1 MKKGSKPVPNQRLRE
16 ERELRGWSQ
25 KYVTDQI
32 GVDPYYLSRW
42 ERGTATPS
50 PHYRQKLCALFGKN
64 AKELGLLHEERGTS
78 SESLPGEAA
87 IEGISQA
94 KGLSFSAALSALP
107 GSKTVVRDPA
117 VPLLSA
123 EITQLVGRDE
133 VLSQLRARLCSRNG
147 SLSTALNGL
156 PGVGKT
162 ALATAL
168 VHDSEVLNHFRD
180 GILWSGL
187 GPQPDILALLSR
199 WARLLGIDP
208 RQVAGLTSIEN
219 LATVLRIATGMRHIL
234 LVIDDAWDIE
244 KALDFRVGGPRC
256 SYLLTT
262 RFPYIALQFAAEG
275 AKVIQELSE
284 HDSVRL
290 LAQLAPRSV
299 TSNPPAAR
307 ALVRSV
313 GGLPLALTIIGKH
326 LRAQSLSGQPR
337 RIQSAMERLRNAG
350 ERLHLSE
357 PQAML
362 ERSPNLPKGVPVS
375 LQAVIGISEQ
385 QLDDQAKQAL
395 YALAVFPA
403 KPNSFSEQAALAVCQ
418 VPVETLD
425 TLSDAGLLESGG
437 PDRYTLHPTIAD
449 YAKIHLIDTS
459 AYMRMAG
466 YFASYVD
473 AHKKDH
479 TVLEQESSNLY
490 AAADFLYG
498 LAQAAAGRGDV
509 VEAKR
514 CGLEGLTIFEVLDHA
529 KASEVKEWLDA
540 LPMTNQVD
548 ISPRLKPGDSYPHE

>member
-1 MKKGSKPVPNQRLRE
+1 MKKDSKPVPNQRLRE

-64 AKELGLLHEERGTS
+64 ARELGLLQDERSSSGGQLTS
-78 SESLPGEAA
+78 KAA
-87 IEGISQA
+87 VEGIAQA
-94 KGLSFSAALSALP
+94 KGLPLSAALSPLP

-117 VPLLSA
+117 IPSPSA

-133 VLSQLRARLCSRNG
+133 VLSQLKARLCSGNG

-168 VHDSEVLNHFRD
+168 VHDPEVSNRFRD

-187 GPQPDILALLSR
+187 GPHPDILALLSR

-208 RQVAGLTSIEN
+208 TQVAGLASIEN
-219 LATVLRIATGMRHIL
+219 LTTVLRIATGMRHIL

-244 KALDFRVGGPRC
+244 EALDFRVGGPRC

-284 HDSVRL
+284 HDGVRL

-299 TSNPPAAR
+299 TSDPPAAR

-313 GGLPLALTIIGKH
+313 GGLPLALTVIGKY

-337 RIQSAMERLRNAG
+337 RIQAAMERLRNAG
-350 ERLHLSE
+350 ERLRLSE
-357 PQAML
+357 PQAVL
-362 ERSPNLPKGVPVS
+362 ERSPNLPKDVPVS

-403 KPNSFSEQAALAVCQ
+403 KPNSFSEEAALAVCQ

-425 TLSDAGLLESGG
+425 MLSDAGLLESGG

-449 YAKIHLIDTS
+449 YAKMHLTDAS
-459 AYMRMAG
+459 AYARMAE

-479 TVLEQESSNLY
+479 TVLERESSNLH
-490 AAADFLYG
+490 AVADFLYS
-498 LAQAAAGRGDV
+498 LAQTAASKGDV
-509 VEAKR
+509 VEAKW
-514 CGLEGLTIFEVLDHA
+514 CGLEGLTIFEMLDHTR
-529 KASEVKEWLDA
+529 ASEVREWLDK
-540 LPMTNQVD
+540 LPQLN
-548 ISPRLKPGDSYPHE
+548 E

>member
-1 MKKGSKPVPNQRLRE
+1 MKKDSKPVPNQRLRE

-50 PHYRQKLCALFGKN
+50 PHYRQKLCLLFGKN
-64 AKELGLLHEERGTS
+64 EKELGLLQEERSTS
-78 SESLPGEAA
+78 SEQLPAEAA
-87 IEGISQA
+87 VEGVSQA
-94 KGLSFSAALSALP
+94 KGLSISAALSALS

-117 VPLLSA
+117 IPIPSA

-133 VLSQLRARLCSRNG
+133 VLSQLKARLCSGSG

-162 ALATAL
+162 ALAIAL
-168 VHDSEVLNHFRD
+168 VHDTEVSNHFRD

-187 GPQPDILALLSR
+187 GPQPDVLALLSR

-208 RQVAGLTSIEN
+208 TQVAGLTSIEN
-219 LATVLRIATGMRHIL
+219 LTTALHIAIGMRRIL

-244 KALDFRVGGPRC
+244 EALDFRVGGPRC
-256 SYLLTT
+256 SYLLMT
-262 RFPYIALQFAAEG
+262 RFPYIALRFAAEG
-275 AKVIQELSE
+275 AKIIQELSE
-284 HDSVRL
+284 HDGVRL

-337 RIQSAMERLRNAG
+337 RIQAAMERLRTAG
-350 ERLHLSE
+350 ERLRLSE
-357 PQAML
+357 PQAVL

-385 QLDDQAKQAL
+385 QLDDQAKQTLSAL
-395 YALAVFPA
+395 GVFPA
-403 KPNSFSEQAALAVCQ
+403 KPNSFSEEAALAVCQ

-425 TLSDAGLLESGG
+425 MLSDAGLLESGG

-449 YAKIHLIDTS
+449 YAKMHLMDAS
-459 AYMRMAG
+459 AYARMAE
-466 YFASYVD
+466 YFASYVE

-479 TVLEQESSNLY
+479 ALLEQESSNLY
-490 AAADFLYG
+490 AAADFMYG
-498 LAQAAAGRGDV
+498 LAQAAASRGNV

-514 CGLEGLTIFEVLDHA
+514 HGLGGLTLFEVLDHA
-529 KASEVKEWLDA
+529 KASEARKWLDA
-540 LPMTNQVD
+540 LSVTNQD
-548 ISPRLKPGDSYPHE
+548 PHI

>member
-1 MKKGSKPVPNQRLRE
+1 MKKDSKPVPNQRLRE

-50 PHYRQKLCALFGKN
+50 PHYRQKRCLLFGKN
-64 AKELGLLHEERGTS
+64 AKELGLLQEERSTS
-78 SESLPGEAA
+78 SEQLPAEAA
-87 IEGISQA
+87 VEGVSQA
-94 KGLSFSAALSALP
+94 KGLSISAALSALP

-117 VPLLSA
+117 IPVPSA

-133 VLSQLRARLCSRNG
+133 VLSQFKARLCSGSG

-162 ALATAL
+162 ALAIAL
-168 VHDSEVLNHFRD
+168 VHDTSVSNHFRD

-208 RQVAGLTSIEN
+208 TQVADLTSIEN
-219 LATVLRIATGMRHIL
+219 LTTVLRIAIGMRRIL

-244 KALDFRVGGPRC
+244 EALDFRVGGPRC

-262 RFPYIALQFAAEG
+262 RFPYIALRFAAEG
-275 AKVIQELSE
+275 AKIIQELSE
-284 HDSVRL
+284 HDGVRL

-299 TSNPPAAR
+299 TSNPPAAH

-337 RIQSAMERLRNAG
+337 RIQAAMERPRTAG
-350 ERLHLSE
+350 ERLRLSE
-357 PQAML
+357 PQAVL

-385 QLDDQAKQAL
+385 QLDDQAKQTL
-395 YALAVFPA
+395 YALGVFPA
-403 KPNSFSEQAALAVCQ
+403 KPNSFSEEAALAVCQ

-425 TLSDAGLLESGG
+425 ML
-437 PDRYTLHPTIAD
+437 
-449 YAKIHLIDTS
+449 
-459 AYMRMAG
+459 
-466 YFASYVD
+466 V
-473 AHKKDH
+473 
-479 TVLEQESSNLY
+479 
-490 AAADFLYG
+490 
-498 LAQAAAGRGDV
+498 
-509 VEAKR
+509 KR
-514 CGLEGLTIFEVLDHA
+514 CRIIRKRWTRPLHI
-529 KASEVKEWLDA
+529 ASH
-540 LPMTNQVD
+540 NC
-548 ISPRLKPGDSYPHE
+548 